1 MGIAAAGEL
10 AVEPP
15 PRQPRPEVEDGTGH
29 AVTAA
34 VAPRPG
40 RPSSLIPTKGAIIPP
55 RPYVSWFLSSIADA
69 PIGR

>member
-15 PRQPRPEVEDGTGH
+15 PRQPRPEVEDGSGN

-55 RPYVSWFLSSIADA
+55 RPELNRFVCSIAAA